1 MISMALGLIPSSIAS
16 ASLPI
21 MVRGGS
27 PKIPRLGGL
36 SKRLDTPP
44 PALCVGISSKS
55 FLALLGRGF
64 PEHWAVLSILSLTAI
79 PGVLISNSL
88 SRINRDKDLKRAAIG
103 ASSLAILSSALANTW
118 GVEGLA
124 ITYLALTLTPTSLL
138 KGIDL
143 GHTLKTMASKYRS

>member
-27 PKIPRLGGL
+27 PKIPRLGAYL
-36 SKRLDTPP
+36 SALILLP

-79 PGVLISNSL
+79 PGALISNSL

-118 GVEGLA
+118 GVEGVA
-124 ITYLALTLTPTSLL
+124 ITYLALTLTPTPLL

-143 GHTLKTMASKYRS
+143 GHAPKTMASKHRS